1 MGRLRDE
8 LLRVSL
14 LPRANG
20 SVMEPES
27 RLKIQ
32 EKVR

>member
-14 LPRANG
+14 LRANG